1 MNLISKLEMSLK
13 KESERQSLIK
23 TLMTTSFVMTALI
36 AAPVFAANANTMG
49 TAEAEQKV
57 NLEAAKSSQKKVDEI
72 HEETQ
77 TLKGQYRQALQSIE
91 NTQIYN
97 EQLREVIAS
106 QKEEKVRINEEII
119 NVQET
124 TQKVAPLMVKM
135 KDSLADFV
143 EADLPF
149 LPKERKKRIKE
160 LDDLFV
166 KSGVSLSEKYRKVL
180 EAYLV
185 ENEYGSTIETYTDSL
200 KLDGQEQS
208 VEFLKVGRVGLYYLT
223 KDHNKAGV
231 WDLSSNKWKELSGSE
246 RGYVEKA
253 IKVANKQSSP
263 SLLTLPIIKSSAAGV
278 N

>member
-23 TLMTTSFVMTALI
+23 TLMTTSFMMTALI